1 MLNTY
6 FFDEGGICVQQ
17 KNTFTEGPILAPL
30 IRFTLP
36 IILALLLQAMYGA
49 VDLMVVGQ
57 FAGDAGS
64 VSAVSTGSAMM
75 NLPMMIIFGLAMGAT
90 VLIGRK
96 IGEEQFEEA
105 GEIVGASV
113 ALFAVVAAIFTVA
126 MLIGCRAFARLMRVP
141 EEAFTY
147 TIQYVTICAAG
158 TVFIVAYNVL
168 SAIFRGLGNS
178 TLPLIFVAIACVVNI
193 AGDLLLVA
201 GLRLGAAGA
210 AMATVAAQAVS
221 VVLSLAIIRRTKLP
235 FHFQRRYIR
244 FNGAHIGRILQ
255 LGAPIAL
262 QDTLTNLSFLVV
274 NAVIN
279 NMGVITSAG
288 YGVAQKV
295 TSFILLIPS
304 AFGSSMSAF
313 VAQNIGARKPKRA
326 QRAMIYG
333 MATALCVGF
342 VMFLMSFFYGD
353 VLSRFFSQTPE
364 VVAASADYLKGFSFD
379 CMMVCLLFCF
389 TGYFNGCGHTL
400 FVMIQG
406 LVGAL
411 LVRMPVA
418 YLMSLRPEPT
428 LFSIGLATPLASLTS
443 ILLCIVY
450 FLRTRAALPSEEFD
464 AVSR

>member
-1 MLNTY
+1 M
-6 FFDEGGICVQQ
+6 QQ

-49 VDLMVVGQ
+49 VDLMVIGQ

-96 IGEEQFEEA
+96 IGEERFEEA

-113 ALFAVVAAIFTVA
+113 ALFAGVAVIFTVA
-126 MLIGCRAFARLMRVP
+126 MLLGCRAFAGLMRVP

-158 TVFIVAYNVL
+158 TVFIVAYNVI

-178 TLPLIFVAIACVVNI
+178 TLPLVFVAIACVVNI
-193 AGDLLLVA
+193 LGDLLLVA
-201 GLRLGAAGA
+201 GLRMGAAGA
-210 AMATVAAQAVS
+210 ALATVAAQAVS
-221 VVLSLAIIRRTKLP
+221 VVLSLLIIRRAKLP
-235 FHFQRRYIR
+235 FHFRTKYIR
-244 FNGAHIGRILQ
+244 FNGGHISRILQ

-295 TSFILLIPS
+295 TNFIMLIPS

-326 QRAMIYG
+326 QRAMVYG
-333 MATALCVGF
+333 MASALCVG
-342 VMFLMSFFYGD
+342 VLMFLLSFFFGD
-353 VLSRFFSQTPE
+353 VLSRAFSQDPD
-364 VVAASADYLKGFSFD
+364 VVAASANYLKGFSFD

-428 LFSIGLATPLASLTS
+428 LFSIGLATPLASITS

>member
-1 MLNTY
+1 M
-6 FFDEGGICVQQ
+6 QQ

-64 VSAVSTGSAMM
+64 VAAVSTGSTMM
-75 NLPMMIIFGLAMGAT
+75 NLPMMIIFGLTMGAT
-90 VLIGRK
+90 VLIGRR
-96 IGEEQFEEA
+96 IGEERFDEA
-105 GEIVGASV
+105 GEIVGASI
-113 ALFAVVAAIFTVA
+113 ALFATVA
-126 MLIGCRAFARLMRVP
+126 VAFTALMLAFCRPFARLMHVP
-141 EEAFTY
+141 QEAFEF

-158 TVFIVAYNVL
+158 TIFIVAYNVI
-168 SAIFRGLGNS
+168 SGIFRGLGNS
-178 TLPLIFVAIACVVNI
+178 TLPLVFVAIACVVNI

-201 GLRLGAAGA
+201 GLRMGAAGA
-210 AMATVAAQAVS
+210 AIATVAAQGVS
-221 VVLSLAIIRRTKLP
+221 VLLSLVIIRHRKLP
-235 FHFQRRYIR
+235 FHFHTKYIR
-244 FNGAHIGRILQ
+244 FNAEHIGRILR
-255 LGAPIAL
+255 LGTPIAL

-313 VAQNIGARKPKRA
+313 VAQNIGARRPKRA
-326 QRAMIYG
+326 QRAMLYG
-333 MATALCVGF
+333 MGSALCIGVF
-342 VMFLMSFFYGD
+342 MFILSFFFGD
-353 VLSRFFSQTPE
+353 LLSRAFSQDTA
-364 VVAASADYLKGFSFD
+364 VVAASAEYLKGFSFD
-379 CMMVCLLFCF
+379 CLMVCLLFCF
-389 TGYFNGCGHTL
+389 TGYFNGCGHTM
-400 FVMIQG
+400 FVMVQG

-443 ILLCIVY
+443 IVLCILY
-450 FLRTRAALPSEEFD
+450 FFRTRSSQFPE
-464 AVSR
+464 

>member
-1 MLNTY
+1 M
-6 FFDEGGICVQQ
+6 QQ

-113 ALFAVVAAIFTVA
+113 ALFTVVAAIFTVA
-126 MLIGCRAFARLMRVP
+126 MLFGCRAFSQLMRVP
-141 EEAFTY
+141 EEAFEY
-147 TIQYVTICAAG
+147 TIQYVMICAAG
-158 TVFIVAYNVL
+158 TVFIVAYNVI

-178 TLPLIFVAIACVVNI
+178 TLPLVFVAIACVVNI
-193 AGDLLLVA
+193 IGDLLLVA
-201 GLRLGAAGA
+201 GLKLGAAGA
-210 AMATVAAQAVS
+210 ALATVAAQAVS
-221 VVLSLAIIRRTKLP
+221 VVLSLLIIRRTKLP
-235 FHFQRRYIR
+235 FHFRVKYIC
-244 FNGAHIGRILQ
+244 FNGGHISRILQ

-295 TSFILLIPS
+295 ISFILLIPS

-313 VAQNIGARKPKRA
+313 VAQNIGARKPRRA

-333 MATALCVGF
+333 MASALCVGF
-342 VMFLMSFFYGD
+342 VMFLMSFFCGD
-353 VLSRFFSQTPE
+353 VLSRLFSQTPE

-400 FVMIQG
+400 FVMVQG

-428 LFSIGLATPLASLTS
+428 LFSIGLATPLASITS

-464 AVSR
+464 ALSR